1 MRRRFRFSNYQSST
15 KVRPFTCSVPLALKP
30 GWNQMQ
36 LNLANFTMRAYG
48 TNYMETQRIQ
58 IHANC
63 RIRRVYFS
71 DRLYAEEELP
81 RDYRI
86 YLNVRQ
92 APRVPVE
99 ESQEQAPPLDTL
111 KSTHGPSSILRIP
124 SKVEGTFSEVEVG
137 KTSFKSGVSLVDHPS
152 LKTGS
157 SVIQTEQRRST
168 HSKQRSSDDGPERTS
183 KASVSKISHRTAT
196 LVGEET
202 TELEKPPS
210 IIEEVVQEED
220 IVTATDEG
228 QSAEEVV
235 GELPGEVVETEE
247 VVEREEAVKQDDVER
262 EEIVEEALDTEPEES
277 TVADS
282 PRTEPTESEY
292 AESEPVPES
301 DLELED
307 SEPPTD

>member
-92 APRVPVE
+92 APRPPVE
-99 ESQEQAPPLDTL
+99 EPQEQALPPDTL
-111 KSTHGPSSILRIP
+111 ETGPSSILRIP
-124 SKVEGTFSEVEVG
+124 SKAEGTFSEMEVG

-157 SVIQTEQRRST
+157 SVVKIEQRRST
-168 HSKQRSSDDGPERTS
+168 HSKQRSIDDGPERTS
-183 KASVSKISHRTAT
+183 KASDSKMSHRTVT
-196 LVGEET
+196 LVDEET
-202 TELEKPPS
+202 IELEKPS
-210 IIEEVVQEED
+210 SVIEEVVQEED
-220 IVTATDEG
+220 IATATDKD
-228 QSAEEVV
+228 QSPEEVV
-235 GELPGEVVETEE
+235 GELPGDVAEYEEMVELEE
-247 VVEREEAVKQDDVER
+247 VVKQDDVER